1 MKRFADAHVH
11 MSDLD
16 FGKCKAYLDL
26 LAAQEVTDVALQSLT
41 YRSIAYNLAVLY
53 WKGTYKKLKLSAFGM
68 VHNEDFYQA
77 IPFEVQ
83 AKALLD
89 MGCDGIKMMYAP
101 STRKRLGYGVNDARY
116 DGLFTYLED
125 NGIPIVIHVND
136 PEEFWEE
143 RALTEYEKSRGWGYF
158 DGTYLSKQE
167 IYDETFQML
176 DKHPRLRVTFA
187 HFFFLSNHI
196 EEATRVLE
204 TYPNV
209 HFDLTPGWEMF
220 LGFSKDIDAWQ
231 AFFEKYAD
239 RILFGT
245 DCNDI
250 KDFNPQIYQ

>member
-1 MKRFADAHVH
+1 
-11 MSDLD
+11 
-16 FGKCKAYLDL
+16 
-26 LAAQEVTDVALQSLT
+26 
-41 YRSIAYNLAVLY
+41 
-53 WKGTYKKLKLSAFGM
+53 
-68 VHNEDFYQA
+68 
-77 IPFEVQ
+77 
-83 AKALLD
+83 
-89 MGCDGIKMMYAP
+89 
-101 STRKRLGYGVNDARY
+101 
-116 DGLFTYLED
+116 
-125 NGIPIVIHVND
+125 
-136 PEEFWEE
+136 
-143 RALTEYEKSRGWGYF
+143 
-158 DGTYLSKQE
+158 
-167 IYDETFQML
+167 ML

-250 KDFNPQIYQ
+250 KDFNPQIYQLVRMAISHDKTEFKMPAYRDYYIKGLDLSEAALAKITYQNYVRFVGEPKKVDRGALLLAAKRLLVDIEHSENEAFQAAAGFVRELLVRLGE